1 MAVVVKETVE
11 GAKICYTRNML
22 SSRNVGSRMFA
33 SMNIHGGGGGGE
45 DLQRVETNG
54 GGERV
59 G

>member
-1 MAVVVKETVE
+1 MAIVVKETVE

-22 SSRNVGSRMFA
+22 LSRNVGSRMFV
-33 SMNIHGGGGGGE
+33 SMNIHVGGGRE
-45 DLQRVETNG
+45 DLQKVETNG

>member
-22 SSRNVGSRMFA
+22 SSWNVGSRMFA
-33 SMNIHGGGGGGE
+33 SMNIHGGRGRE